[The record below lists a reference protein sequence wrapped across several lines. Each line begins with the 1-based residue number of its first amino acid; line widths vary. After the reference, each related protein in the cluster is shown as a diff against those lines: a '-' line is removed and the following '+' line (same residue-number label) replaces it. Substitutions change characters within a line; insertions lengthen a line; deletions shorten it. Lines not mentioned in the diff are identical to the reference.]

1 MAITVT
7 PKYKP
12 FTYDE
17 LVKPFNNYWEDYD
30 KSEEQLDTLSNSV
43 STLKSVIESLPEGEE
58 KQKYTNF
65 LSAIGTNSD
74 SLANSG
80 LTASVRQALRDLK
93 NQYAVLIPRLDAA
106 NKAYKKDLALEQS
119 RINSGEYFVD
129 TAHGVRQYSPVDY
142 MDGNIPEYH
151 AGISKKDLG
160 VDVMNVAKSYSSRIF
175 KGMSPEKVRRIGQTF
190 LKLTQEQGVNA
201 DISSIAGNEQFKP
214 ILDELY
220 KEYGVNN
227 MNSTDQTAVK
237 DFINRKF
244 WEGLVYKK
252 SEDYQQMRRA
262 AAAASA
268 SRSRSTSITPLP
280 VVTPNGQQLVQI
292 GGKTMVAQGQTE
304 DGKLI
309 VAPVPTSS
317 DMQRAEKKAD
327 VLNNLFIGYD
337 NYADNNVFNPNK
349 SKEMDEGAVDTANKV
364 ITNYVTLDAGNT
376 DNATYTT
383 LVDPTNMRVAYQ
395 KSIEKTLDDE
405 DKKDIKTS
413 NIDHTDFVGFHTG
426 GRDESLGDNHIRLIP
441 AQTVVETITEGQGS
455 AIQKHKS
462 LTDIANTYSSYEAGP
477 KADYAATRYL
487 KLIIDNCIEKDD
499 TTKKYTITQEE
510 YDGQNI
516 KTWIYGLDDREKQ
529 KIDILYPGL
538 LKDLNLVRKTP
549 NIHDVQ

>member
-17 LVKPFNNYWEDYD
+17 LVKPFDNYWEDYD

-74 SLANSG
+74 SLANNG

-93 NQYAVLIPRLDAA
+93 NQYAVLVPRLDAA

-129 TAHGVRQYSPVDY
+129 TDHGVRQYSPIDY

-151 AGISKKDLG
+151 AGISKKELG
-160 VDVMNVAKSYSSRIF
+160 ADVMNVAKSYSSRIF

-190 LKLTQEQGVNA
+190 LKFTQEQGVNA

-220 KEYGVNN
+220 NEYGVNN

-252 SEDYQQMRRA
+252 AEDYQQMKIA
-262 AAAASA
+262 AAARNPSNN
-268 SRSRSTSITPLP
+268 ITPLNA
-280 VVTPNGQQLVQI
+280 VTPDGRQLVQVGGRTMVI
-292 GGKTMVAQGQTE
+292 DGKTENGN
-304 DGKLI
+304 LI
-309 VAPVPTSS
+309 VTPVPNGS
-317 DMQRAEKKAD
+317 DIKEANEKANFT
-327 VLNNLFIGYD
+327 NNLFIGYD
-337 NYADNNVFNPNK
+337 NYNNKNVYNTDK
-349 SKEMDEGAVDTANKV
+349 KVKKMDEKAVSSAYNVINNFIQSGDMTMTNKNRATF
-364 ITNYVTLDAGNT
+364 TNIVLPSNLQAAYIKSLKNLDAET
-376 DNATYTT
+376 K
-383 LVDPTNMRVAYQ
+383 TN
-395 KSIEKTLDDE
+395 IEDY
-405 DKKDIKTS
+405 
-413 NIDHTDFVGFHTG
+413 NINFTDFIGFHTG
-426 GRDESLGDNHIRLIP
+426 GGNELLGDNHIRLIP
-441 AQTVVETITEGQGS
+441 ANRALQYIIDSDSNYLQKYDALSKIGSEYSNYNSGRIASTLATEYLIQGLNELVSYDLEQKKWTVRSTQDEEYVKSVLDNVLAADRDLVENKFPGLWKNNQPSITVV
-455 AIQKHKS
+455 
-462 LTDIANTYSSYEAGP
+462 D
-477 KADYAATRYL
+477 
-487 KLIIDNCIEKDD
+487 
-499 TTKKYTITQEE
+499 
-510 YDGQNI
+510 
-516 KTWIYGLDDREKQ
+516 
-529 KIDILYPGL
+529 
-538 LKDLNLVRKTP
+538 
-549 NIHDVQ
+549 